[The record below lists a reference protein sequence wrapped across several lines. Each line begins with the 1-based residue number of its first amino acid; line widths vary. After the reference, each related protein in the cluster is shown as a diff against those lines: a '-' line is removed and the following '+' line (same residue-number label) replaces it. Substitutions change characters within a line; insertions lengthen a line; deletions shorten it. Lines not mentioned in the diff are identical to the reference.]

1 MEKQLITTE
10 CIDQDIIIYEI
21 AKGLVNYID
30 YVRFRST
37 CKSLQYMLPKT
48 PNHQL
53 NQVSCLLLPH
63 NNGHSGRRRSLFNL
77 LENMMFLAWLIRLPP
92 LDTFLDVLEY
102 CPNMVDEEYLTW
114 RAIDVPIIYRA
125 KKYCLLAIPTSDGKY
140 LAMAIHGEFRDLAL
154 CRSEDKKWTYCQK
167 DDLEIPNIQL
177 DIMSYEG
184 KFYVLSGRGVIWVGK
199 GASLPKMT
207 RLAPSPP
214 RHHDFDPCW
223 LVRMTSS
230 EFVVLNKSKKW
241 KTISHNSEELLH
253 YKTNYFNI
261 FKFNKKELK
270 WTRITSIG
278 NDAFFIGMNS
288 LFSISLQNL
297 HTGWRGNCIYFTD
310 DYIDGQQE
318 GIIGGY
324 DNDIY
329 KLENK
334 RVESLPGFVFD
345 SLLV

>member
-1 MEKQLITTE
+1 MFPLYIELKN
-10 CIDQDIIIYEI
+10 I
-21 AKGLVNYID
+21 AYLRCSFI
-30 YVRFRST
+30 
-37 CKSLQYMLPKT
+37 CK
-48 PNHQL
+48 
-53 NQVSCLLLPH
+53 V
-63 NNGHSGRRRSLFNL
+63 
-77 LENMMFLAWLIRLPP
+77 
-92 LDTFLDVLEY
+92 VLSSS
-102 CPNMVDEEYLTW
+102 
-114 RAIDVPIIYRA
+114 
-125 KKYCLLAIPTSDGKY
+125 PTSDGKY